1 MEKNLAYYM
10 KQVSHR
16 ARTILIMQYW
26 FLSRF
31 TFSCVFGTLQPSLK
45 CLITPYYADDV
56 NEIPNSERDQVMENS
71 ITASESS
78 ASGRT
83 TNVVIEVST
92 NDASSSKINI
102 NLESSSIEVAIKDNV
117 EISGF
122 NKGLDVSDISETYSS
137 SIEVCHLNASK

>member
-1 MEKNLAYYM
+1 M

-31 TFSCVFGTLQPSLK
+31 TCLIVFGTLQQFLK
-45 CLITPYYADDV
+45 YLITPYYADDV
-56 NEIPNSERDQVMENS
+56 IEIPNSEREQVMENS

-78 ASGRT
+78 ASGGT

-92 NDASSSKINI
+92 NDASSSKNNI
-102 NLESSSIEVAIKDNV
+102 SFESSPIEVAIKDNV
-117 EISGF
+117 EISGL
-122 NKGLDVSDISETYSS
+122 NKGLDGSDISETYSS